1 MILMKSS
8 NKTLKKAEKIR
19 VIVLSIQIFTK

>member
-1 MILMKSS
+1 MKSS